1 MEVTSFNCVRMRSLS
16 DSHCE
21 KNGPKSEPAVIYIS
35 TVSQRTSNGPNLTK
49 SPRFS
54 PKIIP
59 KNTAIKTPGSDTP
72 QADPKSAP

>member
-1 MEVTSFNCVRMRSLS
+1 MRTA
-16 DSHCE
+16 E

-35 TVSQRTSNGPNLTK
+35 SALSQRTSNGPNLTK
-49 SPRFS
+49 SPRLS